1 MASLEADGAGR
12 GRAVT
17 RLALNGKPA
26 FLIGEDL
33 AVRTC
38 HGAFAGFHR
47 GGAARSAALSISSE
61 TAKAA
66 AQHRK
71 ACFSLFLNSAFLLS
85 DTQRKAAFFVPQQ
98 CRSLLD
104 RK

>member
-1 MASLEADGAGR
+1 MVGKVASLEADGAGR

-38 HGAFAGFHR
+38 HRGFR
-47 GGAARSAALSISSE
+47 RLSPRCCCTLCCALDLE
-61 TAKAA
+61 
-66 AQHRK
+66 
-71 ACFSLFLNSAFLLS
+71 
-85 DTQRKAAFFVPQQ
+85 
-98 CRSLLD
+98 
-104 RK
+104 